1 MRADLFLSILIILA
15 GASHSPALKAQTGVL
30 QDQPSFKAVSPT
42 TSTLPLDA
50 NQRAELERALERR
63 DYKKAENILVA
74 EIDHDPRSAR
84 ASKLLLAAGSVFFLD
99 EDYLNTAIAYK
110 KAEAIAPLDE
120 RSRFTLSM
128 AYIRL
133 GRREWARPELEK
145 LVAATPQSS
154 LYLYWL
160 ARLDYDAQQYTA
172 AISRLERVIE
182 LDPQMMRAFDSLG
195 LCYDYLGRYD
205 EAIKNFSRATELNR
219 QQARPSPWPHLDFA
233 IALISVNRLDQAESE
248 LREALRYDNRLP
260 QAHYQLGQ
268 VLEKMGKS
276 GEAVESLLKA
286 AALDPAYP
294 EPHYTLGRIY
304 QKLGRTEEAKESM
317 LRFQQLKA
325 EVKSSK
331 QEPVRGRNMEV
342 WRLAS
347 PQWMPDGSQCANEAS
362 SAPGT
367 ARSPASWR

>member
-1 MRADLFLSILIILA
+1 MRADLFLSILIILV

-110 KAEAIAPLDE
+110 KAEAIATLDE

-145 LVAATPQSS
+145 LVAANPQSS

-317 LRFQQLKA
+317 LRFQQLK
-325 EVKSSK
+325 EGKSSNK
-331 QEPVRGRNMEV
+331 TVR
-342 WRLAS
+342 
-347 PQWMPDGSQCANEAS
+347 QK
-362 SAPGT
+362 
-367 ARSPASWR
+367 

>member
-1 MRADLFLSILIILA
+1 MRAALFLSIFIMLA
-15 GASHSPALKAQTGVL
+15 GVSHSPPLKAQTGVL

-42 TSTLPLDA
+42 TSNLPLDA
-50 NQRAELERALERR
+50 KQLVELERALERR
-63 DYKKAENILVA
+63 DYKKAETILVA
-74 EIDHDPRSAR
+74 EVERDPKSAR
-84 ASKLLLAAGSVFFLD
+84 ASRLLLAAGSVFFLD
-99 EDYLNTAIAYK
+99 EDYLNAAIAYK
-110 KAEAIAPLDE
+110 KAEAMAPLDE

-145 LVAATPQSS
+145 LVAANPQSS

-160 ARLDYDAQQYTA
+160 ARLDYDAQQYAA
-172 AISRLERVIE
+172 AISRFERVIE

-233 IALISVNRLDQAESE
+233 IALISVNRLGQAENE
-248 LREALRYDNRLP
+248 LREALRYDDRLP

-286 AALDPAYP
+286 VALDPVYP

-304 QKLGRTEEAKESM
+304 QKLGKTEEAKASI

-325 EVKSSK
+325 EGKNNSK
-331 QEPVRGRNMEV
+331 E
-342 WRLAS
+342 
-347 PQWMPDGSQCANEAS
+347 
-362 SAPGT
+362 
-367 ARSPASWR
+367 

>member
-1 MRADLFLSILIILA
+1 MRLAIFIMLAWIACLSLSPPLA
-15 GASHSPALKAQTGVL
+15 AQTAVL

-42 TSTLPLDA
+42 TSNLPLDA
-50 NQRAELERALERR
+50 KQRIELERALDRR
-63 DYKKAENILVA
+63 DYKKAETILVA
-74 EIDHDPRSAR
+74 EIEHDPKSAR
-84 ASKLLLAAGSVFFLD
+84 ASKLLVTAGSVFFLD
-99 EDYLNTAIAYK
+99 EEYLNAAIAYK
-110 KAEAIAPLDE
+110 KAEAIVPLDE

-128 AYIRL
+128 AYIKL
-133 GRREWARPELEK
+133 GRRDWARPELEK
-145 LVAATPQSS
+145 LAAATPQSS

-172 AISRLERVIE
+172 AIRRLERVIE

-205 EAIKNFSRATELNR
+205 EAIKNFSRAIEINR
-219 QQARPSPWPHLDFA
+219 QQARPSPWPHVDFA
-233 IALISVNRLDQAESE
+233 ITLISVNRLGQAESE
-248 LREALRYDNRLP
+248 LREALRYDDRLP

-304 QKLGRTEEAKESM
+304 QKLGRTDEAKESM

-325 EVKSSK
+325 EARNNSK
-331 QEPVRGRNMEV
+331 K
-342 WRLAS
+342 
-347 PQWMPDGSQCANEAS
+347 
-362 SAPGT
+362 
-367 ARSPASWR
+367 